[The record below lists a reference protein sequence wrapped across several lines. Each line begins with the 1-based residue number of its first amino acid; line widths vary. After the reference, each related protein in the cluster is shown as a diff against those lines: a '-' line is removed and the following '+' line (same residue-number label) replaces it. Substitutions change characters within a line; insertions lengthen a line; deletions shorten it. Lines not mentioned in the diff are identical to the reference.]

1 MHSTFNVLILQSLI
15 FKSMLILLVLKNINK
30 IRKIK
35 IKKKKEGEEYI
46 ESLNTE
52 RKEEAE
58 KNLQAWGREN
68 FGGTV
73 KEKP

>member
-1 MHSTFNVLILQSLI
+1 M
-15 FKSMLILLVLKNINK
+15 LVLKNTNK
-30 IRKIK
+30 IKKIK
-35 IKKKKEGEEYI
+35 IKKKKKKKEGEGYR

>member
-1 MHSTFNVLILQSLI
+1 
-15 FKSMLILLVLKNINK
+15 MLILHVLNNTNK
-30 IRKIK
+30 IKKIK
-35 IKKKKEGEEYI
+35 IKKKKKKEEEYK

>member
-1 MHSTFNVLILQSLI
+1 
-15 FKSMLILLVLKNINK
+15 MLALKNTNK
-30 IRKIK
+30 IKN
-35 IKKKKEGEEYI
+35 KKKKRKEGYR

-52 RKEEAE
+52 RKEKAE

>member
-1 MHSTFNVLILQSLI
+1 
-15 FKSMLILLVLKNINK
+15 MLILLVLKNTNK
-30 IRKIK
+30 IKKIK
-35 IKKKKEGEEYI
+35 IKKKKEKRKEGYR